1 MATLTEEQA
10 GLFKG
15 RNFATVATT
24 RADGS
29 AQLTPVWIDWD
40 GENVVFNTA
49 EGRAKPRNIR
59 RRPVVSV
66 QVIDHDDPYKWVSV
80 TGPAEIS
87 EEGAVEHIHELSRRY
102 RGSDYDLAPG
112 QQRLIVR
119 VRPERVSAGGF

>member
-10 GLFKG
+10 QLFKG
-15 RNFATVATT
+15 KNYATVATI
-24 RADGS
+24 RSDGS

-49 EGRAKPRNIR
+49 EGRVKPKNIR

-66 QVIDHDDPYKWVSV
+66 QVIDHDDPYKWISV
-80 TGPAEIS
+80 TGPAEIT
-87 EEGAVEHIHELSRRY
+87 EEGADAHIQELSRRY
-102 RGSDYDLAPG
+102 RGRDYDLDPN

-119 VRPERVSAGGF
+119 VKPDRVAARGV